1 MDKTIDFDLVA
12 DIYDYYV
19 NTDLDIPF
27 FLKETENIE
36 GDILELMCGTGRVS
50 IPLLQAGR
58 ELTCVDYCK
67 DMLFRF
73 KEKLMDE
80 RLYAEIF
87 QQDICS
93 LNLNLK
99 FNMSFI
105 PFHSFSELADK
116 NKQQTALQN
125 INKHLHTDGKFICT
139 LQNPNIRTKGAD
151 GNQRFMNPIK
161 IDDGKQLI
169 VSYTNNYHSESGLV
183 TGCQFYEIY
192 DDSNILIEK
201 RFLEIKFRLLQQEE
215 FEQMAHSAGF
225 KIEALYGDY
234 EHSEFNAEI
243 SPYMLYVLRKK

>member
-87 QQDICS
+87 QQDIYS

-151 GNQRFMNPIK
+151 GNQPGGHFRSLFGGSVQVDGDGGGPGHRGGYLLAVADRRGCLAA
-161 IDDGKQLI
+161 DDPPQG
-169 VSYTNNYHSESGLV
+169 HPGHRAGLH
-183 TGCQFYEIY
+183 
-192 DDSNILIEK
+192 D
-201 RFLEIKFRLLQQEE
+201 
-215 FEQMAHSAGF
+215 
-225 KIEALYGDY
+225 
-234 EHSEFNAEI
+234 
-243 SPYMLYVLRKK
+243 